1 MRDQQPTPP
10 SELISWRKTATDLVR
25 PVPYELP
32 MGGLGAETAR
42 KTNYLAL
49 VWRHKY
55 WILLAAF
62 VGLAAGFCW
71 IVLEVPVYRSST
83 TVEIVG
89 FNESFMGMNQ
99 FDPQAG
105 TGAYSPNASNIL
117 TQVQVLS
124 SPSLLKTVADRVT
137 LEQTP
142 IPPPGGDFFGRIRN
156 RLGLVPQEPVEFV
169 RLAIRT
175 AAATTSARG
184 LAASRVIEI
193 SCQSPSAEVAAAFV
207 NALAQEYITQNGRFR
222 ASAAART
229 TQWLE
234 GQIEEARTRMDQA
247 DEKLQDFVKQEGLA
261 FVLDQNTLADSKL
274 RQLQADLS
282 TVQTERITKQS
293 RYELA
298 KSSPVDS
305 LPEILDDGTL
315 RALRDHLTDLRK
327 ERAQLTATL
336 MPGHIKV
343 KRIDAQIAEL
353 EKTTETE
360 KANLVRRIQ
369 NEYEAALRREKLL
382 AGNYATQS
390 RSLAGQA
397 EKAAKYNQLKREGEM
412 ARQAHDLLL
421 TQYNQTAVVA
431 AVPTNNLRVVDTAEP
446 ASIPFKP
453 EPVKDMSIATGLFS
467 VLAVGFV
474 ILFERIRANKLDRMY
489 SSPGL
494 TTAALNLPELGVIP
508 AFQTRPVRRYSL
520 SSRGRMERKQ
530 NGLLGHPSQLGTDLE
545 AWVTPS
551 HVTESFRQALTS
563 LLASQ
568 IDRKR
573 SMIVV
578 TSAGP
583 GEGKTTLISNL
594 AAATAETGRRVLVI
608 DGDVRR
614 PRLHKV
620 FNMEIGTGFSDILQS
635 EVPISQ
641 INLTD
646 FIRPTPMKGVSIL
659 SCGTAKTLSVGAMLF
674 SLRLPQLFARLRDE
688 FDFVLVDT
696 SPGLQ
701 FSDARLFSRLCDGAV
716 LVVRSGLAFRENVT
730 AIVQRFAQDGIPIL
744 GTILNDW
751 DAEASKAYSPYGYDY
766 KNAYEQYRSS
776 E

>member
-1 MRDQQPTPP
+1 MP
-10 SELISWRKTATDLVR
+10 SAAPQAEATN
-25 PVPYELP
+25 
-32 MGGLGAETAR
+32 
-42 KTNYLAL
+42 KFNYLAVL
-49 VWRHKY
+49 WRRKF
-55 WILLAAF
+55 WIVFAALL
-62 VGLAAGFCW
+62 GLAGGFCR
-71 IVLEVPVYRSST
+71 VVYEVPVYRSST

-105 TGAYSPNASNIL
+105 TGTYSPNASNIL

-124 SPSLLKTVADRVT
+124 SPSLRKTVMDRVV

-142 IPPPGGDFFGRIRN
+142 VPPPNGDFFGRLRN
-156 RLGLVPQEPVEFV
+156 RLGLVPQEPVEFI
-169 RLAIRT
+169 RLAIKT
-175 AAATTSARG
+175 AAMTSAARG
-184 LAASRVIEI
+184 TAASRIIEI
-193 SCQSPSAEVAAAFV
+193 SCYSPSAEVAAAFV
-207 NALAQEYITQNGRFR
+207 NAQAQEYITQNGRFR

-234 GQIEEARTRMDQA
+234 GQIEEARTKMDRA
-247 DEKLQDFVKQEGLA
+247 DEKLQDFIKQEGLA

-282 TVQTERITKQS
+282 AVQTERITKQS

-315 RALRDHLTDLRK
+315 RGLRDHLTELRK

-343 KRIDAQIAEL
+343 RRIDAQIAEL
-353 EKTTETE
+353 EKTKETE
-360 KANLVRRIQ
+360 KANLLRRIQ
-369 NEYEAALRREKLL
+369 NDYEASLRKEKLIS
-382 AGNYATQS
+382 GNYAAQS
-390 RSLAGQA
+390 HVLAGQA

-431 AVPTNNLRVVDTAEP
+431 AVPTNNVRVVDTADA
-446 ASIPFKP
+446 ASVPSKP
-453 EPVKDMSIATGLFS
+453 EPTKDMSMTTGLATI
-467 VLAVGFV
+467 LAAGLIIV
-474 ILFERIRANKLDRMY
+474 FEKVRANRMNRMY
-489 SSPGL
+489 SSPGH
-494 TTAALNLPELGVIP
+494 TTASLNLPELGVIP
-508 AFQTRPVRRYSL
+508 AFEQARPTRRYSL
-520 SSRGRMERKQ
+520 SGRPRLERIAPAR
-530 NGLLGHPSQLGTDLE
+530 NGHAPQLGTDLA
-545 AWVTPS
+545 AWVNPS

-563 LLASQ
+563 LLARQ
-568 IDRKR
+568 IDQKQ

-583 GEGKTTLISNL
+583 GEGKTTLLSNL

-620 FNMEIGTGFSDILQS
+620 FNLEIGVGFSDVLQS
-635 EVPISQ
+635 ETPISEMD
-641 INLTD
+641 LGEY
-646 FIRPTPMKGVSIL
+646 IRPTGVKGVSL
-659 SCGTAKTLSVGAMLF
+659 MSCGTAKTLSVGAMLF
-674 SLRLPQLFARLRDE
+674 SLRLPQLFSRLREE
-688 FDFVLVDT
+688 FDYVLIDT

-701 FSDARLFSRLCDGAV
+701 FSDARLFSRLADGAV
-716 LVVRSGLAFRENVT
+716 LVVRSGLAFRESVI
-730 AIVQRFAQDGIPIL
+730 ALVQRFAQDGIPIL

-751 DAEASKAYSPYGYDY
+751 DPDTANTPYGYDY
-766 KNAYEQYRSS
+766 KKAYEQYRTQD
-776 E
+776 

>member
-10 SELISWRKTATDLVR
+10 SELTSWRKTATDLVR

-32 MGGLGAETAR
+32 AAGAGNEAVT
-42 KTNYLAL
+42 KTNYLTL
-49 VWRHKY
+49 LWRRKY
-55 WILLAAF
+55 WILAAALA
-62 VGLAAGFCW
+62 GLAGGFCW
-71 IVLEVPVYRSST
+71 VILQVPVYRSSA

-89 FNESFMGMNQ
+89 FNESFMGMSQ

-124 SPSLLKTVADRVT
+124 SPSLLRTVMERVT

-142 IPPPGGDFFGRIRN
+142 VPPPGGDFFGKIRN
-156 RLGLVPQEPVEFV
+156 RLGLVPQEPVEFIGS
-169 RLAIRT
+169 AIHM
-175 AAATTSARG
+175 AAATASARG
-184 LAASRVIEI
+184 VAASRLIEG

-207 NALAQEYITQNGRFR
+207 NALAQEYITQTARFR
-222 ASAAART
+222 TSAAART

-234 GQIEEARTRMDQA
+234 GQIEEATTRMDRA
-247 DEKLQDFVKQEGLA
+247 DEKLQDFVKKEGLA

-282 TVQTERITKQS
+282 AVQTERITKQS

-298 KSSPVDS
+298 KSSPVDT

-315 RALRDHLTDLRK
+315 RGLRDHLTELRK

-343 KRIDAQIAEL
+343 RRIDAQIAEL
-353 EKTTETE
+353 EKTTQSE

-369 NEYEAALRREKLL
+369 NDYEAALRREKLI
-382 AGNYATQS
+382 AGYYSAQS
-390 RSLAGQA
+390 RTLAGQA
-397 EKAAKYNQLKREGEM
+397 EKAAQYNQLKREGEM

-421 TQYNQTAVVA
+421 QQYNQTAVVA
-431 AVPTNNLRVVDTAEP
+431 AVPTSNVRVVDIAEP
-446 ASIPFKP
+446 SWIPFKP
-453 EPVKDMSIATGLFS
+453 EPLKDMTSATGM
-467 VLAVGFV
+467 VTALAAGLV
-474 ILFERIRANKLDRMY
+474 ILFEKIRAVRLDRRY
-489 SSPGL
+489 SSPGH
-494 TTAALNLPELGVIP
+494 TAAALNLPELGVIP
-508 AFQTRPVRRYSL
+508 AFETRPVRRYSL
-520 SSRGRMERKQ
+520 SSRGRLVRQ
-530 NGLLGHPSQLGTDLE
+530 NGLLGQPGQPGTDLA
-545 AWVTPS
+545 AWTNPS

-563 LLASQ
+563 LLSSQ
-568 IDRKR
+568 IDRKH

-583 GEGKTTLISNL
+583 GEGKTTLVGNL

-620 FNMEIGTGFSDILQS
+620 FNLELTAGFSDVLQS
-635 EVPISQ
+635 EIPISQ
-641 INLTD
+641 INLAD
-646 FIRPTPMKGVSIL
+646 FIHPTGVKGVSLL

-674 SLRLPQLFARLRDE
+674 SLRLPQLFTRLRDE

-716 LVVRSGLAFRENVT
+716 LVVRSGLAFRESVMS
-730 AIVQRFAQDGIPIL
+730 IVQRFAQDGVPIL

-751 DAEASKAYSPYGYDY
+751 DPEVSGTYGPYGYDY
-766 KNAYEQYRSS
+766 KKTYEQYRSQ

>member
-1 MRDQQPTPP
+1 MHDSQPNSS
-10 SELISWRKTATDLVR
+10 SELISWRQTATDLVR

-32 MGGLGAETAR
+32 VGGAPVETAQ
-42 KTNYLAL
+42 KVNYLAL
-49 VWRHKY
+49 AWRRKF
-55 WILLAAF
+55 WLLAAAL
-62 VGLAAGFCW
+62 VGAAGGFCW
-71 IVLEVPVYRSST
+71 VILEIPVYRSST

-89 FNESFMGMNQ
+89 FNERFMGMGQ
-99 FDPQAG
+99 SDPQAG
-105 TGAYSPNASNIL
+105 TGTYNVNGTSIL
-117 TQVQVLS
+117 TQEQVLS
-124 SPSLLKTVADRVT
+124 SPALRRTVVDRVT

-142 IPPPGGDFFGRIRN
+142 IPPPGGDFFMRIRN
-156 RLGLVPQEPVEFV
+156 RFGLVPREPVDFV

-175 AAATTSARG
+175 AAATTSAK
-184 LAASRVIEI
+184 AVAMSRIIEI
-193 SCQSPSAEVAAAFV
+193 SCQSPSAEVAAAFA
-207 NALAQEYITQNGRFR
+207 NALAQEYITQTGRFR

-234 GQIEEARTRMDQA
+234 GQIEEARARMDQA
-247 DEKLQDFVKQEGLA
+247 DEKLRDFVKQEGIA
-261 FVLDQNTLADSKL
+261 FVLDQNTLADSRL
-274 RQLQADLS
+274 RTLQSDLS
-282 TVQTERITKQS
+282 AVQTERITKQS

-298 KSSPVDS
+298 KSTPIDA

-315 RALRDHLTDLRK
+315 RGLRDQLTRLRN

-343 KRIDAQIAEL
+343 QRVDAQIAEL
-353 EKTTETE
+353 IKTTEVE

-382 AGNYATQS
+382 SGSYAAQA

-397 EKAAKYNQLKREGEM
+397 EKGARYNQLKREVEM
-412 ARQAHDLLL
+412 ARQGHDLLL
-421 TQYNQTAVVA
+421 QQYNQTALAA
-431 AVPTNNLRVVDTAEP
+431 AVPASNVRVVDPAGP

-453 EPVKDMSIATGLFS
+453 DPAKDISIAG
-467 VLAVGFV
+467 GFATAFAAALIV
-474 ILFERIRANKLDRMY
+474 LFEQLRARKLGRMY

-494 TTAALNLPELGVIP
+494 TVSTLNLPELGVIP
-508 AFQTRPVRRYSL
+508 AFETRPARRYRL
-520 SSRGRMERKQ
+520 NGRRSPRQ
-530 NGLLGHPSQLGTDLE
+530 TNGIPVQSGQLGTDLA
-545 AWVTPS
+545 AWATPS
-551 HVTESFRQALTS
+551 YVTESFRQALTS
-563 LLASQ
+563 LLARP
-568 IDRKR
+568 IDRKN

-583 GEGKTTLISNL
+583 SEGKTTLISNL

-608 DGDVRR
+608 DGDLRR

-620 FNMEIGTGFSDILQS
+620 FNMEIGAGFSDLLQS

-641 INLTD
+641 INLAD
-646 FIRPTPMKGVSIL
+646 FIRPTGVTGVSLL

-674 SLRLPQLFARLRDE
+674 SLRLPQLFTRLREE

-701 FSDARLFSRLCDGAV
+701 FSDARLFSRLCDGAI
-716 LVVRSGLAFRENVT
+716 LVVRSRVAFRENVM

-751 DAEASKAYSPYGYDY
+751 DPEVSGSYGPYGSDY
-766 KNAYEQYRSS
+766 NKLYERYKAQ